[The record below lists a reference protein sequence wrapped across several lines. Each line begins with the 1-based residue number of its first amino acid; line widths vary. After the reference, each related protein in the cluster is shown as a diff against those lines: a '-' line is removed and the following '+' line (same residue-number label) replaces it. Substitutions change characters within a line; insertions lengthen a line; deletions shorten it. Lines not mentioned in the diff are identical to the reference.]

1 MIIDNNSSFSDS
13 SNSLAIDDQLIINDN
28 ITPQLSNNSTTSFD
42 SVIGETGHTTLGSKL
57 KTIDFSG
64 EYENPVIFAT
74 SLTRKGVDPA
84 MVRITDITGNKFK
97 AFVEEPNN
105 KAPGTH
111 LLENFSYVVIE
122 AGTYELADGTLI
134 EAGAVDSNATTR
146 KKWES
151 VEFDNDFADNPIV
164 LSQVQSH
171 KGADFVRTRMR
182 NITADG
188 FKVSMEEEEQL
199 VASGHIKETIG
210 YLAISEGNGIW
221 GDSLYQSGKTANA
234 VTQKNH
240 VLQFE
245 DLDFSQ
251 TPNFMAAVASYDGSD
266 PVGVRHLNLSADK
279 VALKLEEDTS
289 KDLEQIHTS
298 EVVNYLAIEGD
309 GFLTGAT
316 IGGEEEVELPEIEV
330 ISPNGGDELKQGD
343 TVSVTWN
350 DNVAENVNIGL
361 YRDDVLVRNVVSNT
375 PSDGQADWTVPTN
388 LPVGDRY
395 KVKVS
400 QVGDNSISDLSDDFF
415 SVKPKPEITVT
426 SPNGGDEFKQGETFS
441 VTWND
446 NIAENVNIGL
456 YRDDV
461 LVRNV
466 VSNTPSD
473 GQADWTV
480 PTNLPVGDRYKV
492 KVSQVGDNSIG
503 DLSDDFFSVKPE
515 VIPVTH
521 KVNDFNGDGKHD
533 ILWRNLENGAMHAW
547 QLDGM
552 TWEQDIDIEDIPDT
566 AVHPVATGDFNGD
579 GHTDIV
585 TRYYWKDNPGHTQIW
600 LMNNNQTTQ
609 KVNLL
614 PTVTD
619 PNWHIS
625 GTGDFNKDGD
635 IDLLWR
641 NYKKWRKS
649 CLVDEWN

>member
-1 MIIDNNSSFSDS
+1 MIIDHNTSSDS
-13 SNSLAIDDQLIINDN
+13 SSSFALDDQLIINDN

-42 SVIGETGHTTLGSKL
+42 SVIGETGHTTLGSRL

-151 VEFDNDFADNPIV
+151 VEFENDFADNPIV

-171 KGADFVRTRMR
+171 KGSDFVRTRMR

-188 FKVSMEEEEQL
+188 FKVSMEEEEKL

-309 GFLTGAT
+309 GLLTGAT

-330 ISPNGGDELKQGD
+330 ISPNGGDEFKQGE

-350 DNVAENVNIGL
+350 DNIAENVNIAL
-361 YRDDVLVRNVVSNT
+361 YRDGALVRNVVSNT

-415 SVKPKPEITVT
+415 SVKP
-426 SPNGGDEFKQGETFS
+426 
-441 VTWND
+441 
-446 NIAENVNIGL
+446 
-456 YRDDV
+456 
-461 LVRNV
+461 
-466 VSNTPSD
+466 
-473 GQADWTV
+473 
-480 PTNLPVGDRYKV
+480 
-492 KVSQVGDNSIG
+492 
-503 DLSDDFFSVKPE
+503 E

-521 KVNDFNGDGKHD
+521 KVNDFDGDGKHD
-533 ILWRNLENGAMHAW
+533 ILWRNLENGDIHAW
-547 QLDGM
+547 KMDGL
-552 TWEQDIDIEDIPDT
+552 TWKQGEDIDMPDIPDS
-566 AVHPVATGDFNGD
+566 AWHPVATGDFNND
-579 GHTDIV
+579 GNTDIV
-585 TRYYWKDNPGHTQIW
+585 TRYYWKDNPGYNRIW
-600 LMNNNQTTQ
+600 LMDGNQIAEQ
-609 KVNLL
+609 VSIRRE
-614 PTVTD
+614 PSID
-619 PNWHIS
+619 WHIS
-625 GTGDFNKDGD
+625 GTGTSIKMAISIFSGAIIKMEKIMFGSWMAL
-635 IDLLWR
+635 IMSTVR
-641 NYKKWRKS
+641 NYKLLKILTGK
-649 CLVDEWN
+649 